1 MFLPQRGRM
10 SAQLTGEGETACS
23 IRRQLPPFLPH
34 PSAAPPGSGG
44 PYGGDLIRRFA
55 PPSPCAGKALGRR
68 GRRPLRRGPHPAL
81 RATFPVCGE
90 GFGPPGSVGPYGGD
104 LIRRFAPPSPC
115 AGKALGRR
123 CRDPSSAKQSLERRA
138 LPARLDAPQADSEG
152 HSRNSER
159 TPNSAIPNA
168 SSRPGSGKRLAWRG
182 GICYH
187 TGSNKAQEERSL
199 EHS

>member
-34 PSAAPPGSGG
+34 PSAASPGSGG

-55 PPSPCAGKALGRR
+55 PPSPCAGKALGSR
-68 GRRPLRRGPHPAL
+68 GCRPLRRGPHPAL
-81 RATFPVCGE
+81 RATFPVRGE
-90 GFGPPGSVGPYGGD
+90 GFGPPLSGSFVGQ
-104 LIRRFAPPSPC
+104 
-115 AGKALGRR
+115 
-123 CRDPSSAKQSLERRA
+123 QSLERCA
-138 LPARLDAPQADSEG
+138 LPARRDAPQDDSEG

-168 SSRPGSGKRLAWRG
+168 SSRPGAGKRLAWRG

-187 TGSNKAQEERSL
+187 TGSTLTQEERSL

>member
-34 PSAAPPGSGG
+34 PSAASPGSGG
-44 PYGGDLIRRFA
+44 CHL
-55 PPSPCAGKALGRR
+55 PPL
-68 GRRPLRRGPHPAL
+68 
-81 RATFPVCGE
+81 GE
-90 GFGPPGSVGPYGGD
+90 GQWAAEGVGPYGED

-138 LPARLDAPQADSEG
+138 LPARLDAPQDDSEG
-152 HSRNSER
+152 PSRNSER

-168 SSRPGSGKRLAWRG
+168 SSRPGAGKRLAWRG

-187 TGSNKAQEERSL
+187 TGSTLTQEERSL

>member
-1 MFLPQRGRM
+1 MRRTVFSCPI
-10 SAQLTGEGETACS
+10 ACCLGTPY
-23 IRRQLPPFLPH
+23 R
-34 PSAAPPGSGG
+34 PSATSPGGG
-44 PYGGDLIRRFA
+44 
-55 PPSPCAGKALGRR
+55 SKGRR

-81 RATFPVCGE
+81 RATFPVRGE
-90 GFGPPGSVGPYGGD
+90 GFGPPRASASTARTSSGASRHLPRARGRLWAAEGVGPYGGD

-138 LPARLDAPQADSEG
+138 LPARRDAPQDDSEG
-152 HSRNSER
+152 HSRNSGFR
-159 TPNSAIPNA
+159 IPNFPFA
-168 SSRPGSGKRLAWRG
+168 HGSGKRLAWRG

-187 TGSNKAQEERSL
+187 TDSTLTQEERSL